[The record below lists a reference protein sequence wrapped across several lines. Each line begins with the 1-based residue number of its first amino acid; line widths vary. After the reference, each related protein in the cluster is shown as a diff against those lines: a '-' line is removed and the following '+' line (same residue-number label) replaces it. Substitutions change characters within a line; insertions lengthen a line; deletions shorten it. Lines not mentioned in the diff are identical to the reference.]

1 MDKKYYVHTIDT
13 FTNKDVRV
21 EVSKEVYQT
30 IKKSERKER
39 YFSDDLKKER
49 IEVNQCDQTIKIV
62 KSREDSFE
70 RLTEEAFKEFPDRYS
85 LEDDCENKLLL
96 IDALYQ
102 LEETDLKMI
111 YCLYYKDLTEREYA
125 RKNNIRQSTV
135 NYRKN
140 KVLRKLKK
148 HFQLD

>member
-39 YFSDDLKKER
+39 YFSNDLKKER
-49 IEVNQCDQTIKIV
+49 IEVDQCDQTIKIV

-85 LEDDCENKLLL
+85 LEDECERRILLSNAILCLNSKEQEL
-96 IDALYQ
+96 IYSLYFSG
-102 LEETDLKMI
+102 LS
-111 YCLYYKDLTEREYA
+111 ERVYS
-125 RKNNIRQSTV
+125 KIKGIPQKTV
-135 NYRKN
+135 NNRK
-140 KVLRKLKK
+140 KAVLKRLRQFLKE
-148 HFQLD
+148 

>member
-39 YFSDDLKKER
+39 YFSNDLKKER
-49 IEVNQCDQTIKIV
+49 IEVDQCDQTIKIV

-70 RLTEEAFKEFPDRYS
+70 RLTQEVFNEFSNGYS
-85 LEDDCENKLLL
+85 LEEACENKLLL

-102 LEETDLKMI
+102 LDETDLKMI

>member
-21 EVSKEVYQT
+21 EVSKEVYNT

-39 YFSDDLKKER
+39 YFSNDLKRER
-49 IEVNQCDQTIKIV
+49 IEVDQHDQTIKIV

-85 LEDDCENKLLL
+85 LGDECERHILLSDAILCLNSKEQEL
-96 IDALYQ
+96 IYSLYFSG
-102 LEETDLKMI
+102 LS
-111 YCLYYKDLTEREYA
+111 ERVYS
-125 RKNNIRQSTV
+125 KIKGIPQKTV
-135 NYRKN
+135 NNRK
-140 KVLRKLKK
+140 KAVLKRLRQFLKE
-148 HFQLD
+148 